1 MTALPSVEAKHYVGV
16 VTNEVGLRER
26 KKAATRVALSQAAIR
41 LAVERGVDQ
50 VTSDAIAEAANV
62 SPRTFHNYFS
72 SKEDAI
78 LAAFR
83 ELAAEFVDAVHARPA
98 GEPIWETLRHVCAA
112 QVDGT
117 AGCPAGAVEHA
128 RLILRTP
135 ALLAHNLALFDEMER
150 LFAEAIAVRTGTN
163 ADTDLYPNLLSAIT
177 GAAMK
182 AAFRVWDE
190 GRNGADLVALV
201 DESFDRV
208 RVG

>member
-1 MTALPSVEAKHYVGV
+1 

-26 KKAATRVALSQAAIR
+26 KKAATRLALSQAAIR
-41 LAVERGVDQ
+41 LAVERGIDQ
-50 VTSDAIAEAANV
+50 VTADAIAEAANV

-98 GEPIWETLRHVCAA
+98 GEPIWDTLRHVCAT
-112 QVDGT
+112 QVVGAPGT
-117 AGCPAGAVEHA
+117 QAEAIEQA

-182 AAFRVWDE
+182 AAFRVWGE
-190 GRNGADLVALV
+190 GCHGADLATLV
-201 DESFDRV
+201 DEAFDRV
-208 RVG
+208 HVSE